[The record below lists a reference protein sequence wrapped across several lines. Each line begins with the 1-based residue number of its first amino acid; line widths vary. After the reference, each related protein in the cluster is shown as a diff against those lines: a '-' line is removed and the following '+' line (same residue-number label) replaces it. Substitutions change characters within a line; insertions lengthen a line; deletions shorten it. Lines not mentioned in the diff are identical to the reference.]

1 MNNLA
6 AAPALAP
13 GDLLLYSPLMPHRT
27 QRMLSGSRIGL
38 SGSLYEPSLLIP
50 WVAEVK
56 SLELLTEPPDMGL
69 VCWDKNTKEWHGNL
83 NWQSAGTHGIS
94 NGTTACFPQVYPQP
108 QENEM
113 VTRFSNDLLNPYG
126 PHSVKLRRF
135 LHSFPLQK
143 LIGAAPGWLLP
154 WFT

>member
-1 MNNLA
+1 MYA
-6 AAPALAP
+6 IIFF
-13 GDLLLYSPLMPHRT
+13 R
-27 QRMLSGSRIGL
+27 
-38 SGSLYEPSLLIP
+38 
-50 WVAEVK
+50 
-56 SLELLTEPPDMGL
+56 
-69 VCWDKNTKEWHGNL
+69 
-83 NWQSAGTHGIS
+83 
-94 NGTTACFPQVYPQP
+94 

>member
-1 MNNLA
+1 MASTWVNLA
-6 AAPALAP
+6 CASMYAIIFF
-13 GDLLLYSPLMPHRT
+13 R
-27 QRMLSGSRIGL
+27 
-38 SGSLYEPSLLIP
+38 
-50 WVAEVK
+50 
-56 SLELLTEPPDMGL
+56 
-69 VCWDKNTKEWHGNL
+69 
-83 NWQSAGTHGIS
+83 
-94 NGTTACFPQVYPQP
+94 